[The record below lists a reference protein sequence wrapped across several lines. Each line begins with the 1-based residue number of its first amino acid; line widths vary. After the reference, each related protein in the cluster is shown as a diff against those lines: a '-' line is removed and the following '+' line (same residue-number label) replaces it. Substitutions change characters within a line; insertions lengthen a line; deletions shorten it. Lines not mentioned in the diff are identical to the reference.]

1 MVAKNVVLEGVGA
14 RKLIY
19 HARSFANMEEDAFK
33 FFTLVKYGF

>member
-19 HARSFANMEEDAFK
+19 HAQSIANVEEDVFK
-33 FFTLVKYGF
+33 LFTLVKYGF